1 MKRKNT
7 MILSI
12 FFWICTIG
20 MTGLFVLLNNANKL
34 TTQNTSEFVATVERS
49 VITNIGEDLSIEIFT
64 EEYNIPLYVST
75 NISNKIDV
83 SRIES
88 MTNSDTIIFR
98 VENHLYEQIEAM
110 DFLNIVSLKMS
121 DNDIFS
127 LDDYNMF
134 MHESTKPA
142 RIASAI
148 LTCLF
153 LILSI
158 VSAIRCFSC
167 RGKKID

>member
-1 MKRKNT
+1 MKKKHT

-20 MTGLFVLLNNANKL
+20 IAGLFVLLNNADKL
-34 TTQNTSEFVATVERS
+34 TTKNTSEYIATVERS
-49 VITNIGEDLSIEIFT
+49 DITNTGEDLSIEIFT

-75 NISNKIDV
+75 NISSKIDV
-83 SRIES
+83 SLIES

-98 VENHLYEQIEAM
+98 VENHLYEQIWAM
-110 DFLNIVSLKMS
+110 DFLSIVSLKTS

-142 RIASAI
+142 RIANAI

-158 VSAIRCFSC
+158 VSTTRCFSYY
-167 RGKKID
+167 RKND